1 MTTIELLTE
10 KDDKTGKC
18 RFFINWIDRETGKQR
33 SQVFYA
39 KPEEYSYATQG

>member
-1 MTTIELLTE
+1 MITIELLTE

-18 RFFINWIDRETGKQR
+18 RFFLNWIDHETGRSR

-39 KPEEYSYATQG
+39 RPEDYGYAV